1 MKNGKL
7 SLSGYITRLAIL
19 LALVVV
25 LQTFGSYI
33 KIGTVSISLVLIPVV
48 FGGMIL
54 GVLAGT
60 VLGFAFGIV
69 TLIAGITGAD
79 GFTQILFTAH
89 PFGTTIICIVKATAA
104 GLVPALVFNAI
115 KNKNQTV
122 AAFTAAALAP
132 IINTGL
138 FIVGVLLFVR
148 DTVAEHFLQG
158 ESIMYFLIIGCAG
171 VNFIVEFVLNLL
183 LAPALNRVY
192 RVVGGKFS
200 SDVAHEADIEEI
212 NKGAE
217 KPSETAKDEARKSD
231 KETKGEE

>member
-19 LALVVV
+19 LALVIV

-48 FGGMIL
+48 FGGMVL

-60 VLGFAFGIV
+60 ILGFAFGLV

-89 PFGTTIICIVKATAA
+89 PFGTTLICLVKATAA
-104 GLVPALVFNAI
+104 GLIPALVFNAI

-138 FIVGVLLFVR
+138 FIVGVLLFVK
-148 DTVAEHFLQG
+148 DTVAENFLQG
-158 ESIMYFLIIGCAG
+158 ESIMYFLIVVCAG
-171 VNFIVEFVLNLL
+171 VNFIVELILNLL

-192 RVVGGKFS
+192 RIVGGKFS
-200 SDVAHEADIEEI
+200 PDATREADIYEPD
-212 NKGAE
+212 KDAD
-217 KPSETAKDEARKSD
+217 KPSEIAKAEERKSD
-231 KETKGEE
+231 KENKGEE